1 MHPAQIEAVEKLKRL
16 KVGAL
21 YIDRQD
27 GKLRTI
33 AELIHYRMGTNR
45 IDGVI
50 WLCTSR
56 KKEMLLAGIHRY
68 LSDKEDD
75 ITLCGAEELSYSL
88 NAFLNLCNQTE
99 AGQIMLI
106 IDNGLLIKN
115 PRALRTQRV
124 LALSKR
130 CVYKLLVSD
139 VPMTRSAADM
149 FSQWYALDWRI
160 LGYQS
165 YWGFCINHVGRGRK
179 NKNIDYLS
187 RRIQPFCAQLLRED
201 VQTMGGRREYVWRF
215 RLPEAVMQEY
225 HRVAERFLAKA
236 FYSRSG
242 VYRMLQA
249 CQHVAGGRRIIQ
261 EYPLQTECMYAD
273 PGDDPRLMSLLE
285 IMIHYEQESILI
297 LCRYSCECDIVEEVV
312 KLFYG
317 ENNVRRYP
325 ARNERNENARI
336 TIMNCYTDER
346 EADRLRADVMI
357 YYTSDWNWRKRQEKE
372 RQCQGTQ
379 PDKELTVISL
389 SAAGTIDE
397 KILRSVWHKD
407 NLVHEV
413 QKELMLRQRSAVEE
427 KHAEDL

>member
-1 MHPAQIEAVEKLKRL
+1 MNEPLHPAQIEAVVKLKRL

-21 YIDRQD
+21 YIDRQE

-33 AELIHYRMGTNR
+33 AELIRYRMDTNR

-56 KKEMLLAGIHRY
+56 KKELLRGGICRY
-68 LSDKEDD
+68 LSDKESD
-75 ITLCGAEELSYSL
+75 IRLCGVGELSYSL
-88 NAFLNLCNQTE
+88 NTFLDLCSQTA
-99 AGQIMLI
+99 AGQIMLV

-124 LALSKR
+124 LELSQR
-130 CVYKLLVSD
+130 CVYRLLMSD
-139 VPMTRSAADM
+139 VPLTRSAADM

-160 LGYQS
+160 LGYKS

-179 NKNIDYLS
+179 NRNIDYLA

-201 VQTMGGRREYVWRF
+201 VQPRGGRREYVWQF
-215 RLPEAVMQEY
+215 RLPESVMQEY
-225 HRVAERFLAKA
+225 HKVTECFLTKA

-249 CQHVAGGRRIIQ
+249 CQHVAGGRRIIR
-261 EYPLQTECMYAD
+261 EYPMQTEYMYAD

-285 IMIHYEQESILI
+285 IMMHYEQEKVLI
-297 LCRYSCECDIVEEVV
+297 LCRYACECDTVQEIV

-317 ENNVRRYP
+317 ENNVRRY
-325 ARNERNENARI
+325 ASRNEQNENARI

-346 EADRLRADVMI
+346 EADRLQADVII
-357 YYTSDWNWRKRQEKE
+357 YFTSDWNWRKRQEKE
-372 RQCQGTQ
+372 RQCQGTK
-379 PDKELTVISL
+379 PGKELTVISL
-389 SAAGTIDE
+389 SAVGTIDK
-397 KILRSVWHKD
+397 KILHSIWHKD
-407 NLVHEV
+407 NLVQEV
-413 QKELMLRQRSAVEE
+413 QKELMLR
-427 KHAEDL
+427 